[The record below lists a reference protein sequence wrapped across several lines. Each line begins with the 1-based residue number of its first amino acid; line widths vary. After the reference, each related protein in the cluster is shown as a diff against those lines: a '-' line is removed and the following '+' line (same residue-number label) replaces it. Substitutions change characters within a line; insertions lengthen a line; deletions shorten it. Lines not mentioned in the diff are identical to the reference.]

1 MTITELAIKRPVLII
16 VIFSALALLGFFGYS
31 QLKYELIPKI
41 DTYTATVQTI
51 YQGASATEVESAVTK
66 PIEDAVSSVEK
77 IDTITSTS
85 MEGLSM
91 VTIQFTQDADI
102 NLALQDV
109 QRKVNGILY
118 KLPDTI
124 QTPAVSKMSMEDM
137 PVLMVGATSNL
148 KDTEFY
154 QLVNDL
160 LKPQLSKQS
169 GVGQITVF
177 GGLPRQI
184 NVNIDAQKLRA
195 CGLSALD
202 VLQSIQGANVEYPTG
217 AVKDKDLQYTVR
229 LAGKF
234 ATVDDIRNSVISRTP
249 DGGEIKLSDVAEIE
263 DGEQDYNTV
272 VRVNGQRTIG
282 IMIQKQSDA
291 NAVEVCQRIHDEL
304 GVLEAK
310 YRNINLKFTEAFNT
324 STYTVNSANAV
335 KEDLMLAVLLVA
347 SIMLVFLHSF
357 RNAIIVMVAIP
368 TSLISTFIGMWAFDF
383 SLNLITLLALS
394 LVIGILVDDAI
405 VVLEN
410 IYRHLE
416 MGKDKRK
423 AALEGRNEIG
433 FTALSITMV
442 DIVVYLP
449 LSIVTGLIGG
459 ILREF
464 SIVIV
469 VSTLMSLF
477 VSFTIT
483 PLLASRFG
491 KLEKLTKHSL
501 MGRFG
506 LWFEKLYQQL
516 TADYLKLLKMSLKH
530 PGRVLL
536 IAAIMFLLAFSLIP
550 AGFIG
555 AEFMPQTDQ
564 GQLQIELELPPG
576 TKIDDTSRITQDVEK
591 YLSNFP
597 EVKTIFSAAGVSG
610 RNSIAT
616 NSSTLYVSLVDQEKR
631 IRNTSQIAKIIQGDL
646 LRIPGLRPHVSQS
659 SMGGGSAPVQIAI
672 SGPTWAA
679 VSQTA
684 DRVQKIVAQIPG
696 TGDVRLSS
704 EIGQP
709 EMQVQMDRAK
719 LPVLGLN
726 VASVGQTLQVAL
738 AGDTTCQFRDVD
750 GTDYNIQVRLDQ
762 FDRSNTDDLGN
773 LTVKNNFGQLIPV
786 NQFATITSG
795 VGPTRIERRDRMYAI
810 TLSSQAYGRT
820 GGEIGNDIT
829 KALAK
834 ETFPP
839 GISFDPVGNLKNQ
852 AQSFASLGLA
862 LLAAIIFVYLIMA
875 ALYDSFIYPFSVLFS
890 IPLAIIGALLALALT
905 QNSLAVFS
913 IMGIIMQTG
922 LVSKNAILL
931 VDFTNKARE
940 SGYSVKEALLEA
952 GRERLR
958 PILMTTLTMIL
969 GMLPLAISS
978 TAGSEFKRGLG
989 WALIGGLTCS
999 MLMTLV
1005 VVPVVYTLVDRV
1017 REYFTSLGQKSN
1029 SVI

>member
-1 MTITELAIKRPVLII
+1 
-16 VIFSALALLGFFGYS
+16 
-31 QLKYELIPKI
+31 
-41 DTYTATVQTI
+41 
-51 YQGASATEVESAVTK
+51 
-66 PIEDAVSSVEK
+66 DAVSSVEK

-85 MEGLSM
+85 QEGLST

-102 NLALQDV
+102 DVALQDV
-109 QRKVNGILY
+109 QRKVNGILSS
-118 KLPDTI
+118 LPDNI
-124 QTPAVSKMSMEDM
+124 ETPAVSKMSMEDM
-137 PVLMVGATSNL
+137 PVLLLGATSDM
-148 KDTEFY
+148 KDTGFY
-154 QLVNDL
+154 QLTNDL
-160 LKPQLSKQS
+160 IKPQLSKEA
-169 GVGQITVF
+169 GVGQITIF

-184 NVNIDAQKLRA
+184 NVNLDAQKLRA
-195 CGLSALD
+195 CALSALEI
-202 VLQSIQGANVEYPTG
+202 LQTIQSANVEYPTG
-217 AVKDKDLQYTVR
+217 TVKDKDLQYTVR

-234 ATVDDIRNSVISRTP
+234 ATVDDIRNLVVSRAK
-249 DGGEIKLSDVAEIE
+249 DGGEIKLSDIAEIE
-263 DGEQDYNTV
+263 DGQEDYNTI
-272 VRVNGQRTIG
+272 VRVNGRKTIG
-282 IMIQKQSDA
+282 LMIQKQSDA
-291 NAVEVCQRIHDEL
+291 NAVEVCQGIEEEL
-304 GVLEAK
+304 RVLEAK
-310 YRNINLKFTEAFNT
+310 YRNIHLHFTEAFNT
-324 STYTVNSANAV
+324 STYTVDSANAV

-347 SIMLVFLHSF
+347 GVMLLFLHSL
-357 RNAIIVMVAIP
+357 RNAVIVMIAIP
-368 TSLISTFIGMWAFDF
+368 TSLISSFIGMWAFDF

-416 MGKDKRK
+416 RGKDKRQ
-423 AALEGRNEIG
+423 AALDGRNEIG

-449 LSIVTGLIGG
+449 LSIVSGLIGG

-469 VSTLMSLF
+469 ISTLMSLF
-477 VSFTIT
+477 VSFTVT

-491 KLEKLTKHSL
+491 KLEELSRHTW

-506 LWFEKLYQQL
+506 LWFERQYQQF
-516 TADYLKLLKMSLKH
+516 TTDYLKLLKMSLAH

-536 IAAIMFLLAFSLIP
+536 TAAILFVLALSLIP
-550 AGFIG
+550 TGFIG
-555 AEFMPQTDQ
+555 AEFMAQTDQ

-576 TKIDDTSRITQDVEK
+576 TKIEDTSRITQDVEK
-591 YLSNFP
+591 YLSHFP
-597 EVKTIFSAAGVSG
+597 EVATIFSAAGVSG
-610 RNSIAT
+610 RNSVAT
-616 NSSTLYVSLVDQEKR
+616 NSATLYVSLVDREKR
-631 IRNTSQIAKIIQGDL
+631 MRSTSQIAKMVQADL
-646 LRIPGLRPHVSQS
+646 ARIPGLRPHVSQS
-659 SMGGGSAPVQIAI
+659 SNGSAPVQIAI
-672 SGPTWAA
+672 SGPTWHA

-684 DRVQKIVAQIPG
+684 DRVLQIVSRIPG

-719 LPVLGLN
+719 MPTLGLN
-726 VASVGQTLQVAL
+726 VANVGQTLQVAL
-738 AGDTTCQFRDVD
+738 AGDTTCQFRDSD

-773 LTVKNNFGQLIPV
+773 LTVKNDSGQLIPL
-786 NQFATITSG
+786 NQFTIITSG
-795 VGPTRIERRDRMYAI
+795 LGPTQIERRDRMYAI
-810 TLSSQAYGRT
+810 VLSSQAYGRA
-820 GGEIGNDIT
+820 GGDIGSDIT

-834 ETFPP
+834 ETFPA

-913 IMGIIMQTG
+913 IMGIIMQIG

-931 VDFTNKARE
+931 VDFTNRARE
-940 SGYSVKEALLEA
+940 NGYGVKEALLEA
-952 GRERLR
+952 GRQRLR

-969 GMLPLAISS
+969 GMLPLALSS
-978 TAGSEFKRGLG
+978 SASSEFKKGLG

-1005 VVPVVYTLVDRV
+1005 VVPVVYTQVDRI
-1017 REYFTSLGQKSN
+1017 REYFAAVGQKLLQKSK
-1029 SVI
+1029 SPLMK